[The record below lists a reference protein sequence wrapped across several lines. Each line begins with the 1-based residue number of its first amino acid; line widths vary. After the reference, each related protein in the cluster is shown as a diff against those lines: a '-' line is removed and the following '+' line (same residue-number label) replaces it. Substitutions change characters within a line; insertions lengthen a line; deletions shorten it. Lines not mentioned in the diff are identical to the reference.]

1 MDALV
6 AWALLRAAAAE
17 APSECADRAAVE
29 GSLEVEADEVNSRS
43 ACDLLERDTI
53 DRRRAGGCARGRARR
68 RAGCLASLAHP
79 AWTRLD
85 AGTPNGTW
93 TAPELAPAGSALAS
107 EARSRVSGTSLAWA
121 LQAWALALEAA
132 LPGVLAPDTFPQESA
147 SVRPLAVSSGS
158 KGCRRPGAMLEVGGA
173 RNRRAGLPKPR
184 PALLARAQF
193 APARSSAAAPPL
205 AS

>member
-29 GSLEVEADEVNSRS
+29 GSPEVEADEVNSRS
-43 ACDLLERDTI
+43 TCDLLERDTI
-53 DRRRAGGCARGRARR
+53 DRRRAGGEAD
-68 RAGCLASLAHP
+68 CLASLAHP

-85 AGTPNGTW
+85 PGTPKRTC

-107 EARSRVSGTSLAWA
+107 EAHSRVSGTSLARA
-121 LQAWALALEAA
+121 RGPHLLQVWVLALEAA

-193 APARSSAAAPPL
+193 AHARSSAAAPPL